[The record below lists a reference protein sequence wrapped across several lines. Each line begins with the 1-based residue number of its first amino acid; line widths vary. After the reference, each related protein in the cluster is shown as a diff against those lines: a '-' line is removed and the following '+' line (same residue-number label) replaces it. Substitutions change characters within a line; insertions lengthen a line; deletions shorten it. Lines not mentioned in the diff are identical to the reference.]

1 MNNNELNTLMI
12 EAGISTNEAI
22 VKTIKRYRY
31 QVISRMNKKFRMH
44 NFILFIVS
52 VCLISSICYNYQII
66 KELRVALNN
75 VQENLNNVQENLDNV
90 QENLEL
96 CNTPQ
101 KIDHYFIIDQIDVNV
116 NK

>member
-1 MNNNELNTLMI
+1 MNNNELNKLMI

-31 QVISRMNKKFRMH
+31 QIISRFNKRVRMY
-44 NFILFIVS
+44 NFMIFLLSI
-52 VCLISSICYNYQII
+52 CLISSIYYNYQVIN
-66 KELRVALNN
+66 ELRVALN
-75 VQENLNNVQENLDNV
+75 NV

-101 KIDHYFIIDQIDVNV
+101 KIDHYFIIDQNNVNV
-116 NK
+116 NKE

>member
-22 VKTIKRYRY
+22 VKTIKRYRC

-75 VQENLNNVQENLDNV
+75 VQENL
-90 QENLEL
+90 EL

-101 KIDHYFIIDQIDVNV
+101 KIDHYFIIDQIDQIDHYFIIDQIDVNV

>member
-52 VCLISSICYNYQII
+52 ICLISSIYYNYQII
-66 KELRVALNN
+66 KELRVALN
-75 VQENLNNVQENLDNV
+75 NV

-101 KIDHYFIIDQIDVNV
+101 KIDHYFIIDYWFSWKSFYFRNYI
-116 NK
+116 

>member
-1 MNNNELNTLMI
+1 MNNNELNKLMV

-31 QVISRMNKKFRMH
+31 QVISRVNKKFRIY
-44 NFILFIVS
+44 NFTIFLLSI
-52 VCLISSICYNYQII
+52 CLISSIYYNYQVIN
-66 KELRVALNN
+66 ELRVALN
-75 VQENLNNVQENLDNV
+75 NV

-101 KIDHYFIIDQIDVNV
+101 KIDHYFVIDQNNVNV
-116 NK
+116 DE

>member
-1 MNNNELNTLMI
+1 MNNEELNKLMV

-31 QVISRMNKKFRMH
+31 QVISRVNKKFRIY
-44 NFILFIVS
+44 NFTIFLLSI
-52 VCLISSICYNYQII
+52 CLISSIYYNYQVIN
-66 KELRVALNN
+66 ELRVALN
-75 VQENLNNVQENLDNV
+75 NV

-101 KIDHYFIIDQIDVNV
+101 KIDHYFVIDQNNVNV
-116 NK
+116 DE